1 MLAAL
6 INVATQWIPGLL
18 PKLVT
23 ERPDLLIDHALAYAE
38 LAKSE
43 LESVKRQAVRRV
55 VAGALAFAAALSFL
69 VLAGVALML
78 CASTQL
84 RADLSWLLLAVPG
97 VMLALTVIATLVA
110 TAKGSAAKPGQSLTH
125 QVRLDVQA
133 FRAAM
138 DARP

>member
-6 INVATQWIPGLL
+6 INVVTKWIPGLL

-43 LESVKRQAVRRV
+43 LEAVKRQVLRRA
-55 VAGALAFAAALSFL
+55 VAGAIAFAAGLSFF

-78 CASTQL
+78 CATTQV

-97 VMLALTVIATLVA
+97 VMLALTAIASMVA
-110 TAKGSAAKPGQSLTH
+110 LSKGRDADPGHSLTD
-125 QVRLDVQA
+125 QVRLDVQV

-138 DARP
+138 DARS